1 MAKTPVTMKIDGYKD
16 REVMMVYYEFE
27 QETDV
32 EGQMSGIPR
41 GGKIIVRVKALNDG
55 TPDLLAWMTERNL
68 PKNGS
73 IEFLET
79 KTGKAMKTIKFTNG
93 YCVDFEEKW
102 EDKAGHFEEIVEEKW
117 EDKAGHFEEIVIT
130 CKQIEVGSIKF
141 ENEWA

>member
-1 MAKTPVTMKIDGYKD
+1 MAENVTPVTLEVKDFKAREVLLVDYKFNQATD
-16 REVMMVYYEFE
+16 RE
-27 QETDV
+27 
-32 EGQMSGIPR
+32 GQISGIPR
-41 GGKIIVRVKALNDG
+41 GGRVNIRVKALNDG

-102 EDKAGHFEEIVEEKW
+102 EDKVGHYEEIT
-117 EDKAGHFEEIVIT
+117 IT
-130 CKQIEVGSIKF
+130 CKNIEVGSIKF